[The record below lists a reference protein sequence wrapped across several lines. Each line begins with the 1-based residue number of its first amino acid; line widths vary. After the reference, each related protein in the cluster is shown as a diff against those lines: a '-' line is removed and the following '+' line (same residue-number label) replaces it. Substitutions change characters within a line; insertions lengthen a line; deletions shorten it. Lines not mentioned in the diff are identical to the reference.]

1 MRGKKSDGTW
11 TAPFDPIEWG
21 GAYVEG
27 NAWQWTWSV
36 MQDPYGL
43 MNLLGGREATVRKLD
58 TMLDM
63 GTDYKPGS
71 YGGTIHEMRET
82 VAAKMGQYAHVNE
95 PCHHVLYFYDYAGQ
109 PWKTQWN
116 VRRVLDEL

>member
-1 MRGKKSDGTW
+1 
-11 TAPFDPIEWG
+11 
-21 GAYVEG
+21 
-27 NAWQWTWSV
+27 

-116 VRRVLDEL
+116 VRRVLDELYGPEGMVRGRGHRADVGVVRVQCHRVLLLLPR